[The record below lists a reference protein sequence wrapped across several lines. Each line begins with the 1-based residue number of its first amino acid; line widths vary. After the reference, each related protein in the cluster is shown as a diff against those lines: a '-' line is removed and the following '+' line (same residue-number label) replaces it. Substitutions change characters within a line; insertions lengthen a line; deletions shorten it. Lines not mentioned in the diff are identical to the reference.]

1 MAITQK
7 QTTHHLSKSEEVN
20 NQEMKGNR
28 AFKIFLFP
36 KNIKKADRFCMVVN
50 SIFHYVWEKVFKFM
64 VFTFSENAL
73 KLGIFTHFYPTQNF
87 RENFLKICF
96 SQQQKGVGKTMISII
111 KIQSKNMKVTFN
123 ILYDL

>member
-1 MAITQK
+1 
-7 QTTHHLSKSEEVN
+7 
-20 NQEMKGNR
+20 
-28 AFKIFLFP
+28 
-36 KNIKKADRFCMVVN
+36 MVVN
-50 SIFHYVWEKVFKFM
+50 SIFHYVWEKFFKFM

-87 RENFLKICF
+87 RANFLKICF